1 MDGADPAG
9 LAVEN
14 SVLRRQ
20 LLTLAAGAEQQ
31 QKEISRARSQRDAA
45 ASELRAAQVRI
56 AGLERSAGEASA
68 SARRAADLEIELARA
83 ASVSEQQAAAL
94 VEAEKAVATVR
105 SRMQDL
111 SDAEAK
117 LSEELRIAAAALRG
131 ASERSRRVAQA
142 LLPSYQGV
150 AREVGRLPTP
160 ESAGADCTALAAG
173 LNSALLLCEEVVR
186 AKDDALCLMRQ
197 QLTEDAA
204 AARAKSVRTVERERD
219 AHEGTR
225 KRLEREVLRLTDAL
239 AAERADREED
249 SRRAASRM
257 AEVDRELREAVV
269 AVEHLRGRLLAA
281 ERERDRSVGDLTA
294 ARVQLAAEAE
304 AKGEATRLSEKERRG
319 RLLAEQQFVSLKYL
333 VSTSAA
339 PEQAPPAPSPVAHLE
354 HEEEE
359 EPAADVLAQIDRLLA
374 DPLGPATLPAPLAP
388 EGAGVGVRGSRNT
401 RLCVPRQRGRAG
413 PVGWTGP

>member
-239 AAERADREED
+239 AVVVKEGLG
-249 SRRAASRM
+249 AAS
-257 AEVDRELREAVV
+257 AQLS
-269 AVEHLRGRLLAA
+269 GR
-281 ERERDRSVGDLTA
+281 T
-294 ARVQLAAEAE
+294 
-304 AKGEATRLSEKERRG
+304 ERR
-319 RLLAEQQFVSLKYL
+319 
-333 VSTSAA
+333 
-339 PEQAPPAPSPVAHLE
+339 
-354 HEEEE
+354 
-359 EPAADVLAQIDRLLA
+359 
-374 DPLGPATLPAPLAP
+374 
-388 EGAGVGVRGSRNT
+388 T
-401 RLCVPRQRGRAG
+401 RAVQPREWQR
-413 PVGWTGP
+413 